1 MIWGWEWLV
10 FVDNK
15 KMSHTNGLSSLLE
28 IHTPKPGNWS
38 TVLEAVLACDFG
50 DKLNEVKIL
59 KAFNGG
65 MT

>member
-1 MIWGWEWLV
+1 
-10 FVDNK
+10 
-15 KMSHTNGLSSLLE
+15 MSHTNGLSSLLE

-38 TVLEAVLACDFG
+38 TVLGAVLACDFG

-59 KAFNGG
+59 KAFNWG